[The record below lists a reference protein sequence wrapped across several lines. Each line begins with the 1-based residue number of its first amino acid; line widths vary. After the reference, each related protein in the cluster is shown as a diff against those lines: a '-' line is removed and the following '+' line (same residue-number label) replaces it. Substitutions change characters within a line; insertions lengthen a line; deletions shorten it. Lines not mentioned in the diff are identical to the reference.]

1 MRPLRM
7 ARDEGL
13 LPWRE
18 AGIEV
23 LQGGGGLRLEAGD
36 VVGDRDRVA
45 LLAEGAQF
53 LDLGLQLGDRLFEIE
68 IASHRT

>member
-1 MRPLRM
+1 MSS
-7 ARDEGL
+7 AID
-13 LPWRE
+13 
-18 AGIEV
+18 
-23 LQGGGGLRLEAGD
+23 
-36 VVGDRDRVA
+36 DRVA